1 MQTACITVRVWNE
14 ISQKRSN
21 SGRLLLLKV
30 SAFAHPFGLVANVFQ
45 KQGDTISMVHLGVSY
60 FNRESVNKDRVKA
73 AELYL
78 KAATLGHVG
87 AMKNMGFCYFNG
99 DGVEQDWK
107 QALTWFAFALIVLI

>member
-1 MQTACITVRVWNE
+1 M
-14 ISQKRSN
+14 
-21 SGRLLLLKV
+21 
-30 SAFAHPFGLVANVFQ
+30 
-45 KQGDTISMVHLGVSY
+45 
-60 FNRESVNKDRVKA
+60 NKDRVKA